1 MTEATIEFEQLE
13 EAIKALNDSGIVEEK
28 IEYSLEEE
36 GFDLDELLAQF
47 MRVTESIPFEKE
59 KEAPDI
65 VVNLYNEV
73 ADKVMTAKAESECEM
88 YGIGWDSKLSECKQ
102 CQKDYPDEYKKCKEL
117 SQAQGESVTKGKTN
131 NQQLRE
137 EKMTKK
143 KEKVVETKEQPAEVE
158 EVENVKEEE
167 NSSDKVANTKVQKKE
182 QSRFGHRIDS
192 IGGKLDSLLS
202 TGSSL
207 DDMCVKL
214 NVGKGR
220 VRSHMKHL
228 RQDRGIEISEEKG
241 GIIKVVG
248 K

>member
-117 SQAQGESVTKGKTN
+117 SQATWKVDVPQEKKETIPKKPVTKRVKPSFSKSSSVGKN
-131 NQQLRE
+131 KFGR
-137 EKMTKK
+137 K
-143 KEKVVETKEQPAEVE
+143 A
-158 EVENVKEEE
+158 
-167 NSSDKVANTKVQKKE
+167 NS
-182 QSRFGHRIDS
+182 RY
-192 IGGKLDSLLS
+192 GKLDSLLERGS
-202 TGSSL
+202 TIDQMSAMLASEFDLSDTAKARG
-207 DDMCVKL
+207 VI
-214 NVGKGR
+214 KG
-220 VRSHMKHL
+220 HMKSACKAE
-228 RQDRGIEISEEKG
+228 GVEIKELPKG
-241 GIIKVVG
+241 VFKYV
-248 K
+248 